1 MNYLLNKLQGWT
13 QNGAYGNDL
22 MATTQKSSFANYS
35 VTAAD
40 HILPDVVMAF
50 KKKNVMAPLVW
61 TAPAVTGASSVTF
74 VDMTALASTD
84 VDDLGETSEK
94 GSDAVATGAHECI
107 IKNYVV
113 RADISDLARLGA
125 AYDLEGG
132 VAENLANAASLKL
145 DDLLT
150 DLFSGFSQ
158 TSGSASNPLTLDQFF
173 DAARQLH
180 AAGAPMP
187 FNYVG
192 NSKQIWGAKGLQGLT
207 VASSSGTLAD
217 NAAVSGAMLENG
229 WIGTLGGVNIYY
241 SEEILEDGN
250 NDCPAGMFSQKAIGL
265 GVSSAGLINVETQ
278 RDASY
283 QSTEYVCSLKCG
295 VIEVMDTF
303 GVYMITD
310 VAS

>member
-1 MNYLLNKLQGWT
+1 
-13 QNGAYGNDL
+13 

-40 HILPDVVMAF
+40 NILPDVVMAF

-61 TAPAVTGASSVTF
+61 TAPAVTGAASVTF

-84 VDDLGETSEK
+84 VDDLGETAEQ
-94 GSDAVATGAHECI
+94 GSDAIATGAHECI

-113 RADISDLARLGA
+113 RADISDLARLGS

-158 TSGSASNPLTLDQFF
+158 TSGAAGTALSLDLFF

-187 FNYVG
+187 FSYVG
-192 NSKQIWGAKGLQGLT
+192 NSKQIWGAKGIQGLT
-207 VASSSGTLAD
+207 VASSAGTLAD
-217 NAAVSGAMLENG
+217 NAVSAAMLQNG
-229 WIGTLGGVNIYY
+229 YVGQLGGVNIYF
-241 SEEILEDGN
+241 SEEVLEDGN
-250 NDCPAGMFSQKAIGL
+250 NDCPAGMFSQKALGL

-283 QSTEYVCSLKCG
+283 QSTEFVCSLKCG

-303 GVYMITD
+303 GVYMLTD
-310 VAS
+310 VS

>member
-1 MNYLLNKLQGWT
+1 
-13 QNGAYGNDL
+13 

-40 HILPDVVMAF
+40 HILPEVVMAF

-61 TAPAVTGASSVTF
+61 TAPAVTGAASVTF

-84 VDDLGETSEK
+84 VDDLGETAEQ
-94 GSDAVATGAHECI
+94 GSDAIATGAHECI

-113 RADISDLARLGA
+113 RADVSDLARLGS
-125 AYDLEGG
+125 AYDLTGN

-158 TSGSASNPLTLDQFF
+158 TAAAAGTALSLDLFF

-180 AAGAPMP
+180 AAGAPLP

-192 NSKQIWGAKGLQGLT
+192 NSKQIWGAKGIQGLI

-217 NAAVSGAMLENG
+217 NPVSGAMLANG
-229 WIGTLGGVNIYY
+229 YVGQLGGVNIYF
-241 SEEILEDGN
+241 SEEVLEDGN
-250 NDCPAGMFSQKAIGL
+250 NDCPAGMFSKKALGL

-303 GVYMITD
+303 GVYMISD
-310 VAS
+310 VS

>member
-1 MNYLLNKLQGWT
+1 
-13 QNGAYGNDL
+13 

-40 HILPDVVMAF
+40 NILPDVVMAF
-50 KKKNVMAPLVW
+50 KKTNVMAPLVW
-61 TAPAVTGASSVTF
+61 TAPAVAGAASVTF
-74 VDMTALASTD
+74 VDMTALSSSD
-84 VDDLGETSEK
+84 VDDLGETADQ

-113 RADISDLARLGA
+113 RADISDLARLGS
-125 AYDLEGG
+125 AYDLVNG
-132 VAENLANAASLKL
+132 VTENLGNACALKL

-158 TSGSASNPLTLDQFF
+158 TVGGDGQVLDLDKFF

-180 AAGAPMP
+180 AAGAPLP
-187 FNYVG
+187 FSYVG
-192 NSKQIWGAKGLQGLT
+192 NSKQIWGASGIQGLLVNVSNT
-207 VASSSGTLAD
+207 VAD
-217 NAAVSGAMLENG
+217 NPLSQAMLGNG
-229 WIGTLGGVNIYY
+229 YVGQLAGVNLYY
-241 SEEILEDGN
+241 SQEVTETGA
-250 NDCPAGMFSQKAIGL
+250 NDCPAGMFSQKALGL
-265 GVSSAGLINVETQ
+265 GVSSAGLINIETQ

-303 GVYMITD
+303 GVYMLTD
-310 VAS
+310 VS

>member
-1 MNYLLNKLQGWT
+1 
-13 QNGAYGNDL
+13 
-22 MATTQKSSFANYS
+22 
-35 VTAAD
+35 
-40 HILPDVVMAF
+40 
-50 KKKNVMAPLVW
+50 MAPLVW
-61 TAPAVTGASSVTF
+61 TAPAVTGAASVTF

-84 VDDLGETSEK
+84 VDDLGETAEQ

-113 RADISDLARLGA
+113 RADVSDLARLGS
-125 AYDLEGG
+125 AYDLTGNI
-132 VAENLANAASLKL
+132 ATNLANAASLKL

-158 TSGSASNPLTLDQFF
+158 TSAAAGTALSLDLFF

-180 AAGAPMP
+180 AAGAPLP

-192 NSKQIWGAKGLQGLT
+192 NSKQIWGAKGIQGLV

-217 NAAVSGAMLENG
+217 NPVSTEMLSNG
-229 WIGTLGGVNIYY
+229 YVGQLGGVNIYF
-241 SEEILEDGN
+241 SEEVLEDGN
-250 NDCPAGMFSQKAIGL
+250 NDCPAGMFSQKALGL

-303 GVYMITD
+303 GVYMLSD
-310 VAS
+310 VS

>member
-1 MNYLLNKLQGWT
+1 
-13 QNGAYGNDL
+13 

-50 KKKNVMAPLVW
+50 KKKNVMAPLVC
-61 TAPAVTGASSVTF
+61 TAPAVTGAASVTF

-84 VDDLGETSEK
+84 VDDLGETAEQ

-113 RADISDLARLGA
+113 RADVSDLARLGS
-125 AYDLEGG
+125 AYDLTGNI
-132 VAENLANAASLKL
+132 ATNLANAASLKL

-158 TSGSASNPLTLDQFF
+158 TSAAAGTALSLDLFF

-180 AAGAPMP
+180 AAGAPLP

-192 NSKQIWGAKGLQGLT
+192 NSKQIWGAKGIQGLV

-217 NAAVSGAMLENG
+217 NPVSTEMLSNG
-229 WIGTLGGVNIYY
+229 YVGQLGGVNIYF
-241 SEEILEDGN
+241 SEEVLEDGN
-250 NDCPAGMFSQKAIGL
+250 NDCPAGMFSQKALGL

-303 GVYMITD
+303 GVYMLSD
-310 VAS
+310 VS